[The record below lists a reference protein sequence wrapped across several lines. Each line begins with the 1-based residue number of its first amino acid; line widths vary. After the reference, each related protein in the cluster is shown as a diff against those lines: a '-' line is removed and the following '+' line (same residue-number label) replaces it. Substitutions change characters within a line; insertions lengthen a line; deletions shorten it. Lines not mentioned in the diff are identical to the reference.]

1 MLSFIISNAMIIINA
16 TIGVLPV
23 TPQNLT
29 ADLDY
34 QKIVAQ
40 AQVLSVGD
48 VTQQVAHRDDIVA
61 TLAPIP
67 KNAILRSQEAVQ
79 SLPASNSAIVN
90 VSMKYVGMYWDCTA
104 LVEQSLRDL
113 GYQVGDLA
121 PMSFGPYG
129 TVFYDPAQV
138 QAGDIM
144 MRPGHVTL
152 YAGDEM
158 SVQGGFGWG
167 GVVYTSDSPSLY
179 TTFVRVG

>member
-1 MLSFIISNAMIIINA
+1 MLSFIISNAMIVANA
-16 TIGVLPV
+16 AIGVSPV

-29 ADLDY
+29 ADLNY

-48 VTQQVAHRDDIVA
+48 ITPQTVSRDEIVA
-61 TLAPIP
+61 QAAPVI
-67 KNAILRSQEAVQ
+67 KNTILRSQIAAQ

-90 VSMKYVGMYWDCTA
+90 AAMRYIGMYWDCTA

-129 TVFYDPAQV
+129 TVFYDPSQV

-144 MRPGHVTL
+144 MRPGHVSL
-152 YAGDEM
+152 YAGDGM

-167 GVVYTSDSPSLY
+167 GVVYTGDSPNRY
-179 TTFVRVG
+179 TAFVRVG